1 MKLNLEHMWL
11 AILAEF
17 GNSMGSMKLRVLSYD
32 LAARPGQ
39 ESIPPV
45 LWWCHS
51 SWGVRPPCPFKHSMW
66 SICDQYV
73 INMWSICDQ
82 CAFEISLQ
90 SNRSTMAYHGLPWPT
105 IAHWPTRISACPLWP
120 FSWGHQCTCRARCQE
135 TYPWSHQS
143 PHLGTLI
150 IWAAFDTSLKKNKI
164 YDHTTI
170 NNLPICN
177 ECGCM
182 HIYI

>member
-1 MKLNLEHMWL
+1 MTSPQDL
-11 AILAEF
+11 AKNQSLQFCDDVILHEEWD
-17 GNSMGSMKLRVLSYD
+17 LLVLSNT
-32 LAARPGQ
+32 Q
-39 ESIPPV
+39 
-45 LWWCHS
+45 
-51 SWGVRPPCPFKHSMW
+51 
-66 SICDQYV
+66 CDQYV
-73 INMWSICDQ
+73 INMWSMCVWNLFAIQQDHHG
-82 CAFEISLQ
+82 LPWP
-90 SNRSTMAYHGLPWPT
+90 TMAYHSPPWPT

-182 HIYI
+182 HIYIYKNIYIYKYMYEQISPYLTI